1 VAKGLT
7 RENSLKEEKMAREWK
22 IEEEMDAMDGM
33 LVEIFG
39 CTSFGTGAAKTGK
52 APKGTYR
59 DYFVPVHAMED
70 MLVEIFGCT
79 AVNGKGVRTGRKT
92 KVDFSRYVAAMDD
105 RLVEIFGCTAVNG
118 KGVRTGRKT
127 KVDFSR
133 YVAAM
138 DDRLVE
144 IFGCTPLDHKVIPFD
159 VILDR
164 RSKKGLSAG
173 LPTVDAEALQ
183 VTAALKMA

>member
-105 RLVEIFGCTAVNG
+105 RLVEIFGCT
-118 KGVRTGRKT
+118 
-127 KVDFSR
+127 
-133 YVAAM
+133 
-138 DDRLVE
+138 
-144 IFGCTPLDHKVIPFD
+144 PLDHKVIPFD